1 MNLFKEKE
9 TKEKKLNCGFSSSK
23 RPMDN
28 LSCKN
33 APIRLVAVEQISRCG
48 PMLLSPKNLFYNKS
62 KPTILIL
69 QCDHNENNSRNGESV
84 PRSEVTAYRVPVD
97 QECTSTTVQK

>member
-33 APIRLVAVEQISRCG
+33 AHIRLVAVEQINFA
-48 PMLLSPKNLFYNKS
+48 LWADAVIS
-62 KPTILIL
+62 KKPFL
-69 QCDHNENNSRNGESV
+69 
-84 PRSEVTAYRVPVD
+84 
-97 QECTSTTVQK
+97 